1 MQYAKSDEPN
11 LFQPTFKNTFLIY
24 NPMTSILIV
33 DDERSMRDFLKIL
46 LLKEGYQVE
55 TAPDG
60 WQALKLI
67 QKTVFNLVITDIRM
81 DGMTGLELLGSIKE
95 KKPSLPV
102 VMITAFASPDD
113 AVFAMKNGA
122 FDYISKPFNVDEIK
136 SVILSATSKNDLV
149 AEAKSLSASFPEI
162 IGESREMVKIFEMIK
177 RIAPT
182 PANVLIYGESGTGKE
197 LVAQAIHRHS
207 QVADQDFVP
216 ITCSAIPEELM
227 ESELF
232 GHVKGSFTG
241 AISDKQGLFQLAD
254 NGTAFLD
261 EIGELTPI
269 IQTKLLR
276 VLQEREVKP
285 VGGIKVQ
292 NVNVRIIAATNKIL
306 EEEIMAGRFR
316 EDLYYRLAV
325 VPLRVPPLRERKG
338 DVPLL
343 VDFFLKK
350 YSLTFGKEV
359 QEMSSYAMEVLMKY
373 DFPGNVRELENIVE
387 RGVALE
393 SSNIILPES
402 LTLSTFRSEKND
414 AASQTDSPF
423 QVVANEEELF
433 SLGLEEVMAE
443 TEKKLL
449 TTALEKSNNSKMG
462 AADLLRISF
471 RSLRYKVKK
480 YGIG

>member
-1 MQYAKSDEPN
+1 
-11 LFQPTFKNTFLIY
+11 
-24 NPMTSILIV
+24 MTSILVV

-46 LLKEGYQVE
+46 LVKEGYDVE
-55 TAPDG
+55 TASSG
-60 WQALKLI
+60 REALELV
-67 QKTVFNLVITDIRM
+67 QEHAFNLVITDIRM
-81 DGMTGLELLGSIKE
+81 DDMDGLELLGSIKE
-95 KKPSLPV
+95 QHSSLPV

-136 SVILSATSKNDLV
+136 SVICSATLKGKQR
-149 AEAKSLSASFPEI
+149 AEAKSISAEFPEI
-162 IGESREMVKIFEMIK
+162 IAKSREMIKIFEMIQ
-177 RIAPT
+177 RIAIT

-207 QVADQDFVP
+207 KVADQEFIP

-241 AISDKQGLFQLAD
+241 AISDKKGLFQLAD

-276 VLQEREVKP
+276 VLQEREIKP
-285 VGGIKVQ
+285 VGGTQIQ
-292 NVNVRIIAATNKIL
+292 NVNVRIIAATNRIL

-316 EDLYYRLAV
+316 EDLFYRLAV

-343 VDFFLKK
+343 VEYFLKK
-350 YSLTFGKEV
+350 YSKLFGKEV

-373 DFPGNVRELENIVE
+373 DFPGNVRELENIIE

-393 SSNIILPES
+393 SSNIILPEN
-402 LTLSTFRSEKND
+402 LTLSTFRFANSEENLHK
-414 AASQTDSPF
+414 SSPF

-433 SLGLEEVMAE
+433 SRGLEEVMAE
-443 TEKKLL
+443 TEKNFL
-449 TTALEKSNNSKMG
+449 TAALKKTGNSKMR
-462 AADLLRISF
+462 AAELLRISF
-471 RSLRYKVKK
+471 RSFRYKVKK
-480 YGIG
+480 YDIG